1 MKPLV
6 VLFCISNR
14 FEIRVSGRLQTHWFL
29 APVSRTGIDRMD
41 WIAHGSVVS
50 QIREKALKGK
60 TWRLESVAVVQPQ
73 GA

>member
-1 MKPLV
+1 
-6 VLFCISNR
+6 
-14 FEIRVSGRLQTHWFL
+14 
-29 APVSRTGIDRMD
+29 MD

-50 QIREKALKGK
+50 QLREKALKGK